1 MLLPYRSYSW
11 PVSEHTNLEVK
22 TRLTLVVQLSWRDI
36 TITGVCM
43 LITVS
48 YDNLIIVLFEKK

>member
-11 PVSEHTNLEVK
+11 PVSEQINLEVK